1 MAKAKKTIETV
12 QNQVLSQ
19 FERDIRSEA
28 KRTWLN
34 ATEMAILKGKQDQE
48 KRKTVVETPRF
59 SHYNPNNPLNGSSS
73 WTREQWATYKAAQKS
88 AQKSK

>member
-34 ATEMAILKGKQDQE
+34 ATEQAILNGKN
-48 KRKTVVETPRF
+48 KRKTPVETAQF

-73 WTREQWATYKAAQKS
+73 WSREQWATYKAAQKS
-88 AQKSK
+88 AKKSK